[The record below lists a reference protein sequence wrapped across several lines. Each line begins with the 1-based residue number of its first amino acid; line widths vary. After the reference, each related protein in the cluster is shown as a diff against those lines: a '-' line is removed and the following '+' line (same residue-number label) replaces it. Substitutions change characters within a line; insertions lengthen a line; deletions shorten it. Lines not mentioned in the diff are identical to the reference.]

1 MKIQNR
7 YIELTTNNDSA
18 YKLSVKNAD
27 KKVQKIILEYLEN
40 NIGNWNNNE
49 NLPNNIE
56 QTNNSFT
63 FNATNIQSLK

>member
-40 NIGNWNNNE
+40 NIGNWNNVNWGAGDSYFF
-49 NLPNNIE
+49 PNNIE
-56 QTNNSFT
+56 QTKQF
-63 FNATNIQSLK
+63 IHI